1 MAKVY
6 IANTPLILE
15 NAQGIQFRVEAGEAV
30 ELTAEQ
36 YESVAAHVTPT
47 LTTGEELDAQQN
59 DTPPS
64 EGTPSEGTPSEGTPS
79 EGTPS
84 EGTPSEGTPSE
95 GTPSDGTPSEGT
107 PSDGTGDA
115 PAAEVEKPKRGKKPA
130 AAEEAE

>member
-15 NAQGIQFRVEAGEAV
+15 NAQGNQFRVEAGEAV

-64 EGTPSEGTPSEGTPS
+64 EDTPSE
-79 EGTPS
+79 
-84 EGTPSEGTPSE
+84 
-95 GTPSDGTPSEGT
+95 D
-107 PSDGTGDA
+107 TGNV
-115 PAAEVEKPKRGKKPA
+115 AAGEVEKPKRGKKPA

>member
-15 NAQGIQFRVEAGEAV
+15 NAQGKQFRVEAGEAV

-47 LTTGEELDAQQN
+47 LTTGEEPDAQQN

-64 EGTPSEGTPSEGTPS
+64 ED
-79 EGTPS
+79 
-84 EGTPSEGTPSE
+84 
-95 GTPSDGTPSEGT
+95 TPSDNAGNA
-107 PSDGTGDA
+107 D
-115 PAAEVEKPKRGKKPA
+115 EVEKPKRVKKPA
-130 AAEEAE
+130 AAEQAE